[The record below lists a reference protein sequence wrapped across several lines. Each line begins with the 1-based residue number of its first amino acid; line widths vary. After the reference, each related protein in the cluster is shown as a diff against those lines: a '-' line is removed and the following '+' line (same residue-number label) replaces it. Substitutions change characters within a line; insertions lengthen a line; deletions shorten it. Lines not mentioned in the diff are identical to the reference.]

1 MRPGQVFTVATR
13 ADPENA
19 PFNVVVHG
27 QGISVWVNAGL
38 DAEVFDAQGGLVPCA
53 QVPANEAVAVRL
65 VRSHAAGLAAG
76 PADGPGNPDLARH
89 RLELRAVRSL
99 AFSDEQRERSAASV
113 RTAYC

>member
-1 MRPGQVFTVATR
+1 MINQTSREHSGALGRCEQRDGFPVVLVGRALGAGSLDASRRGSTVATR

-53 QVPANEAVAVRL
+53 HQRP
-65 VRSHAAGLAAG
+65 
-76 PADGPGNPDLARH
+76 DG
-89 RLELRAVRSL
+89 V
-99 AFSDEQRERSAASV
+99 FKSAA
-113 RTAYC
+113 R

>member
-1 MRPGQVFTVATR
+1 VTGGPGVTKSVAEPTSTRVATR

-53 QVPANEAVAVRL
+53 HQRP
-65 VRSHAAGLAAG
+65 
-76 PADGPGNPDLARH
+76 DG
-89 RLELRAVRSL
+89 V
-99 AFSDEQRERSAASV
+99 FKSAA
-113 RTAYC
+113 R

>member
-1 MRPGQVFTVATR
+1 MRPGEVFTVATR

-53 QVPANEAVAVRL
+53 
-65 VRSHAAGLAAG
+65 H
-76 PADGPGNPDLARH
+76 
-89 RLELRAVRSL
+89 
-99 AFSDEQRERSAASV
+99 
-113 RTAYC
+113 

>member
-1 MRPGQVFTVATR
+1 MWVEPWTPDHWMRPGEVFTVATR

-53 QVPANEAVAVRL
+53 HQRPGSRTSPGWCARYLVA
-65 VRSHAAGLAAG
+65 SGTG
-76 PADGPGNPDLARH
+76 
-89 RLELRAVRSL
+89 E
-99 AFSDEQRERSAASV
+99 
-113 RTAYC
+113 